1 MRSVRGPGRGGRLAL
16 LGGTGRVTGA
26 KGLAGAG
33 ACAALASALLSG
45 CGTAPYA
52 ATVNGQ
58 PISVQELAAQARDW
72 ASSQAF
78 VKYQDAQFLSEEE
91 EAASEG
97 QSDVPSNTVEGN
109 GSGPNVYGMYW
120 TTIQLSNMITSSAL
134 SQYLGKEGRSPSGQQ
149 YAAAWAAEW
158 ANNPTIWSEVGQSAR
173 TSGATYDSERA
184 QLVPVSD
191 AKTDQQ
197 FYAAHK
203 ADFWTSVCL
212 LEDDV
217 SVVGGNGAVDMAAS
231 KAQAEKVASELTANP
246 TSPPASVSGGSRYCE
261 DQEQLIEEPA
271 AFTSVVN
278 SLAPGHVASLPESW
292 GYKVL
297 VVTSRAV
304 VPYSSAVASDIEVVT
319 SYGGAQGQPNSE
331 TKVID
336 VLKKAN
342 VKVNPEYGEWSTN
355 LPSPYPP
362 EVLPPGSSS

>member
-1 MRSVRGPGRGGRLAL
+1 MSGWAASARPLGAFPGRRP
-16 LGGTGRVTGA
+16 
-26 KGLAGAG
+26 
-33 ACAALASALLSG
+33 ASALLSS

-52 ATVNGQ
+52 ATVNGD
-58 PISVQELAAQARDW
+58 PISVQELAAQAHDW

-91 EAASEG
+91 AAASEG
-97 QSDVPSNTVEGN
+97 QSNVPNNTVEGN

-134 SQYLGKEGRSPSGQQ
+134 RQYLAKQRRSPSGQQ
-149 YAAAWAAEW
+149 YSAAWSSEW

-173 TSGATYDSERA
+173 TSGASYDSERA
-184 QLVPVSD
+184 QLVPATD
-191 AKTDQQ
+191 AKTDEQ

-217 SVVGGNGAVDMAAS
+217 SVVGSNGTVDMAAS
-231 KAQAEKVASELTANP
+231 KAQAQKVESELAANP

-261 DQEQLIEEPA
+261 NQEQFIEEPA
-271 AFTSVVN
+271 AFTSMVN
-278 SLAPGHVASLPESW
+278 SLPPGHPSSLQESW

-304 VPYSSAVASDIEVVT
+304 IPYSAAIASDIEVVT

-336 VLKKAN
+336 VLKGAK